1 MKLNCIMG
9 VSIIG
14 AVTPLAGVWI
24 EILVPFR
31 LLPADI
37 VTPLAGVWIEIVIR
51 AYTYLLSLVTP
62 LAGVWIEI
70 E

>member
-1 MKLNCIMG
+1 MG

-37 VTPLAGVWIEIVIR
+37 VTPLAGVWIEIELYHGSKYYWCCHSPCGSVD
-51 AYTYLLSLVTP
+51 
-62 LAGVWIEI
+62 
-70 E
+70 

>member
-1 MKLNCIMG
+1 MG

-37 VTPLAGVWIEIVIR
+37 VTPLAGVWIEMVYAIDHQADGDRHSPCGSVD
-51 AYTYLLSLVTP
+51 
-62 LAGVWIEI
+62 
-70 E
+70 